1 MTLGIKFYSELNIEL
16 VLNVIKL
23 YLEYGPVEPIV
34 VASDKEES
42 NSVVISSTLIKNAE
56 RYLRPVMLSCPS
68 LAEPIYLMS
77 RIKYLAG
84 DFTSALKLLD
94 QYIEKSSSFSDAL
107 LLKAKILTLQ
117 NKTQQASQTL
127 ESALSHSFQ
136 VVFFGTIK
144 SPKVHPNNRVFF
156 PSLDKR

>member
-1 MTLGIKFYSELNIEL
+1 M
-16 VLNVIKL
+16 LNVTKL
-23 YLEYGPVEPIV
+23 YLEYGPVEPII
-34 VASDKEES
+34 VAGDKEQS

-56 RYLRPVMLSCPS
+56 RYLKPVMMSCPG
-68 LAEPIYLMS
+68 LVEPIYLMA
-77 RIKYLAG
+77 RIQYLKG
-84 DFTSALKLLD
+84 DFNSALKLLD

-136 VVFFGTIK
+136 VQFLRFPMTVILVK
-144 SPKVHPNNRVFF
+144 SFYITKFVIQTA
-156 PSLDKR
+156 